1 MVKKISAPLE
11 RTARLLDLVPYINS
25 HQGISLKE
33 LANVF
38 NVTQAQ
44 MTNDLTT
51 LWMCGLPGYTPLEL
65 MDLDF
70 ESGFVTIHN
79 AETLSK
85 PRSISFD
92 EGVALVLG
100 LDLLRSTI
108 SSDRADLLEKIDNLS
123 RRLSDL
129 IKLPSALSAASVVN
143 QDVSTAILEAIKS
156 RSGLEIV
163 YHSLYRDETSTRII
177 LPIEIIESDGQ
188 RYLSSY
194 CHTSSDFRQF
204 RIDRIQSAKLQKVP
218 QEIPKT
224 SSQAAGHTS
233 TIKVLTPTRE
243 IAERFKQSELSMN
256 SEFNVRVTRSNG
268 SNDPSWLLEVR
279 CAYWHPLRLE
289 NPYRRWLNRCW
300 IVTKHAEIA
309 YPFKGI

>member
-1 MVKKISAPLE
+1 MAKKISAPLE

-33 LANVF
+33 LAQVF
-38 NVTQAQ
+38 KVTQAQ
-44 MTNDLTT
+44 MTDDLTT

-108 SSDRADLLEKIDNLS
+108 SADRADLLIKIDELS

-129 IKLPSALSAASVVN
+129 INLPSALSAASDVN
-143 QDVSTAILEAIKS
+143 KDVSAAILEAIRS

-163 YHSLYRDETSTRII
+163 YHSLYRDETSTRTI
-177 LPIEIIESDGQ
+177 LPIEIVESDGQ
-188 RYLSSY
+188 RYLSSF

-204 RIDRIQSAKLQKVP
+204 RIDRIQSAKMQTVA
-218 QEIPKT
+218 QEIPKISNQT
-224 SSQAAGHTS
+224 AGHTS
-233 TIKVLTPTRE
+233 IIKVLTPTRD
-243 IAERFKQSELSMN
+243 IAERFKHNELSVN
-256 SEFNVRVTRSNG
+256 SEFNFESFSLQWIERSIMASGG
-268 SNDPSWLLEVR
+268 SVSLL
-279 CAYWHPLRLE
+279 AP
-289 NPYRRWLNRCW
+289 
-300 IVTKHAEIA
+300 AEIRQSISVMA
-309 YPFKGI
+309 QSMLDRYKAR

>member
-1 MVKKISAPLE
+1 MAKKISAPLE

-25 HQGISLKE
+25 HQGIALKE
-33 LANVF
+33 LASVF

-44 MTNDLTT
+44 MTDDLTT

-108 SSDRADLLEKIDNLS
+108 SPDRSDLLTKIDELS
-123 RRLSDL
+123 RRLSDV
-129 IKLPSALSAASVVN
+129 INLPSALSAASDIN
-143 QDVSTAILEAIKS
+143 QDISAAILEAIRN

-163 YHSLYRDETSTRII
+163 YHSLYRDETSTRTI
-177 LPIEIIESDGQ
+177 LPIEIVQNDGQ
-188 RYLSSY
+188 RYLSSF

-204 RIDRIQSAKLQKVP
+204 RIDRIQSAKMQTVS
-218 QEIPKT
+218 QEIPK
-224 SSQAAGHTS
+224 SSGQSSGHTS

-243 IAERFKQSELSMN
+243 IAERFKQRELSVN
-256 SEFNVRVTRSNG
+256 SEFNVESFSLQWIERSIMASGG
-268 SNDPSWLLEVR
+268 SVSLL
-279 CAYWHPLRLE
+279 AP
-289 NPYRRWLNRCW
+289 
-300 IVTKHAEIA
+300 AEIRESISVMA
-309 YPFKGI
+309 QSMLDRYKAR

>member
-1 MVKKISAPLE
+1 MAKKISAPLE

-33 LANVF
+33 LAQVF
-38 NVTQAQ
+38 KVTQAQ
-44 MTNDLTT
+44 MTDDLTT

-108 SSDRADLLEKIDNLS
+108 SADRGDLLMKIDELS

-129 IKLPSALSAASVVN
+129 INLPSALSAASDVN
-143 QDVSTAILEAIKS
+143 KDVSAAILEAISS

-163 YHSLYRDETSTRII
+163 YHSLYRDETSTRTI
-177 LPIEIIESDGQ
+177 LPIEIVESDGQ
-188 RYLSSY
+188 RYLSSF

-204 RIDRIQSAKLQKVP
+204 RIDRIQSAKMQTVV
-218 QEIPKT
+218 QEIPKI
-224 SSQAAGHTS
+224 SNQAAGLTS
-233 TIKVLTPTRE
+233 TIKVLTPTRD
-243 IAERFKQSELSMN
+243 IAERFKQNELSVN
-256 SEFNVRVTRSNG
+256 SEFNFESFSLQWIERSIMASGG
-268 SNDPSWLLEVR
+268 SVSLL
-279 CAYWHPLRLE
+279 AP
-289 NPYRRWLNRCW
+289 
-300 IVTKHAEIA
+300 AEIRQSISVMA
-309 YPFKGI
+309 QSMLDRYKAR

>member
-1 MVKKISAPLE
+1 MAKKISAPLE

-33 LANVF
+33 LAQVF
-38 NVTQAQ
+38 KVTQAQ
-44 MTNDLTT
+44 MTDDLTT

-108 SSDRADLLEKIDNLS
+108 SADRGDLLMKIDELS

-129 IKLPSALSAASVVN
+129 INLPSALSAASDVN
-143 QDVSTAILEAIKS
+143 KDVSAAILEAISS

-163 YHSLYRDETSTRII
+163 YHSLYRDETSTRTI
-177 LPIEIIESDGQ
+177 LPIEIVESDGQ
-188 RYLSSY
+188 RYLSSF

-204 RIDRIQSAKLQKVP
+204 RIDRIQSAKMQTVA
-218 QEIPKT
+218 QEIPKI
-224 SSQAAGHTS
+224 SNQAAGLTS
-233 TIKVLTPTRE
+233 TIKVLNPTRD
-243 IAERFKQSELSMN
+243 IAERFKQNELSVN
-256 SEFNVRVTRSNG
+256 SEFNFESFSLQWIERSIMASGG
-268 SNDPSWLLEVR
+268 SVSLL
-279 CAYWHPLRLE
+279 AP
-289 NPYRRWLNRCW
+289 
-300 IVTKHAEIA
+300 AEIRQSISVMA
-309 YPFKGI
+309 QSMLDRYKAR